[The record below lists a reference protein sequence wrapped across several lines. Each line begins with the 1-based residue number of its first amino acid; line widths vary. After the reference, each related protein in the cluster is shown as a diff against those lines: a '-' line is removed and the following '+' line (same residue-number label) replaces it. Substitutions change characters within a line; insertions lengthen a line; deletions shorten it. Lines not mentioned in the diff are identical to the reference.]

1 MAVRDDSWY
10 RSAACRGM
18 ATSLFFPEAVLSERA
33 RPDPAVVA
41 EAKGVCAC
49 CPVRERCLAVGVRE
63 EHGIWGGL
71 TLGERRAARRA
82 KPGEA
87 A

>member
-18 ATSLFFPEAVLSERA
+18 ATSLFFPEPP

-41 EAKGVCAC
+41 EAKAVCSR
-49 CPVRERCLAVGVRE
+49 CPVQERCLAVGGRE
-63 EHGIWGGL
+63 EHGIWAGL
-71 TLGERRAARRA
+71 TVGERRAARRA
-82 KPGEA
+82 QREA
-87 A
+87 AA

>member
-1 MAVRDDSWY
+1 MAVRDDSWCHL
-10 RSAACRGM
+10 AACRGM
-18 ATSLFFPEAVLSERA
+18 ATSLFFPEPA

-41 EAKGVCAC
+41 EAKQVCAH
-49 CPVRERCLAVGVRE
+49 CPVRERCLAVGLRE

-71 TLGERRAARRA
+71 TVGERRAARRA
-82 KPGEA
+82 QPGEA

>member
-10 RSAACRGM
+10 RLAACRGLP
-18 ATSLFFPEAVLSERA
+18 TGLFFPEPC
-33 RPDPAVVA
+33 RPDPAAVC
-41 EAKGVCAC
+41 EAKAVCAG
-49 CPVRERCLAVGVRE
+49 CPVRERCLTVGLHE

-71 TLGERRAARRA
+71 TVGERRAARRA
-82 KPGEA
+82 QQEKA